1 MGEQLLRNYTA
12 ATRPGWRQ
20 RLFDLLNL
28 RFLPA
33 SAADAPHSTQP
44 PPHGM
49 IASCTRDRGWWEAW
63 HAQQLG
69 RGRDGP
75 QPLKNLKIAVANKA
89 FWNRSQTVIP
99 ESSAHATFMLRAL
112 CRGMFTV
119 AIVGGSTSSGG
130 GSASGCWPSKHPCGP
145 KCCGSSYLAWLSEWF
160 RLQHNVSMHM
170 HNGAQGGTGPDF
182 AYRCLESLVGG
193 PQLGGQVDLVLIEF
207 AINEVNNC
215 LESGP
220 RMELLL
226 QRVHAWAPS
235 AAVIFVN
242 TFSVHNEIDAS
253 RCFVPLARH
262 FGHASLSLQD
272 AVKPLLQQG
281 TLNVSTI
288 FEEPIWHHP
297 NVEGHRW
304 LAAIVARF
312 LDDAVHRVIQRSRGR
327 APPGRATLLQGSA
340 VAAQKLGDATMA
352 TLGVDLGARAA
363 WMTTTPF
370 HPVRNASRVS
380 GYPYCIRV
388 PDLLNISAR
397 GWETSGSKGLTASAT
412 GSTLEIPFLCSRDGC
427 GLTLALTQSYQPLG
441 LLDAYVDDTL
451 VGGKLSCAELAWVRA
466 GQPQWTVQVFRQVV
480 AVRTAGVAT
489 GGLSRGKHVL
499 RIVARGETAPEV
511 EALNLTSNYAR
522 HEVHFRGIIVDVD
535 AE

>member
-1 MGEQLLRNYTA
+1 
-12 ATRPGWRQ
+12 
-20 RLFDLLNL
+20 
-28 RFLPA
+28 
-33 SAADAPHSTQP
+33 
-44 PPHGM
+44 
-49 IASCTRDRGWWEAW
+49 
-63 HAQQLG
+63 
-69 RGRDGP
+69 
-75 QPLKNLKIAVANKA
+75 
-89 FWNRSQTVIP
+89 
-99 ESSAHATFMLRAL
+99 
-112 CRGMFTV
+112 
-119 AIVGGSTSSGG
+119 
-130 GSASGCWPSKHPCGP
+130 
-145 KCCGSSYLAWLSEWF
+145 
-160 RLQHNVSMHM
+160 M

-207 AINEVNNC
+207 AINEESNC
-215 LESGP
+215 LKSGP

-235 AAVIFVN
+235 AAVIFLN

-312 LDDAVHRVIQRSRGR
+312 LDDAVHRVIQQSQGH

-340 VAAQKLGDATMA
+340 AAAQKLGDATMA

-363 WMTTTPF
+363 WRSTTPF
-370 HPVRNASRVS
+370 HPVRNASRVER
-380 GYPYCIRV
+380 GYPECIRAS
-388 PDLLNISAR
+388 DLGNLLRAGRISAR
-397 GWETSGSKGLTASAT
+397 GWETSGSKELLTASST
-412 GSTLEIPFLCSRDGC
+412 GSTLEIPFLCSRDGS

-451 VGGKLSCAELAWVRA
+451 VSGKLSCAELAWVRA
-466 GQPQWTVQVFRQVV
+466 GQPQWTVQGFRQVV
-480 AVRTAGVAT
+480 AVRTAGAAT

-522 HEVHFRGIIVDVD
+522 HEVHFRGFIVDVD